1 MGLLKPPK
9 RCSHSRADVK
19 TVAVATQMALAIP
32 SEIPFQSIDR
42 VKALLLDQAL
52 GKTEGHRRVVGPF
65 SRLQVKG
72 TAANHI
78 CQRWERA
85 RELEF
90 ERRP

>member
-1 MGLLKPPK
+1 MCVLKPMK
-9 RCSHSRADVK
+9 GCLDGRTDIKAA
-19 TVAVATQMALAIP
+19 AVTTQMALAIP

-85 RELEF
+85 RGLEF